1 MEKQTLRFCDLH
13 VVPLLKEIDKLMFY
27 NDWYPHCFTYGTA
40 LHTSVKIPKGV
51 VRTRRSK
58 DRQYHVNIQLSFLF
72 IYTISCK
79 IL

>member
-27 NDWYPHCFTYGTA
+27 HLWYSHCFTYGTA

-58 DRQYHVNIQLSFLF
+58 DRQYNIMSTFNCRF
-72 IYTISCK
+72 YSYTQ
-79 IL
+79 